1 MIPSIQRFARRV
13 FGAAVAGLCLAVASG
28 AVAQPFPS
36 KAVTIVV
43 PYQAGGSLDA
53 IARAIANQL
62 SKTWGQPV
70 VVENRPG
77 ANGMIATQ
85 SVIKAPADGHTI
97 LYHITGII
105 QNPLLYKSVS
115 YDPLVD
121 VAPVIQIGGQ
131 AMGLAVPGK
140 SPIASLDQLVQDGR
154 AKGTKGHTYGS
165 VGVGHTGHI
174 WSELLVSEK
183 KIQATH
189 VAYKGTPALVIDLV
203 SDRIDWAFLSSAE
216 AVVRASDNSVKI
228 LAVTGAERVR
238 QMPTVPTMRELGYP
252 GFEMVGWHGLFVPAP
267 TPKAVVSKIETDVR
281 AALAAPELQKVL
293 ETQVIQGTGL
303 GAEAFGKLMRDDQA
317 RWAALIKRFNIQAE

>member
-1 MIPSIQRFARRV
+1 MIPAIQRL
-13 FGAAVAGLCLAVASG
+13 FGAAVASLCLLGASG
-28 AVAQPFPS
+28 AAAQPFPT
-36 KAVTIVV
+36 KPVTIVV

-53 IARAIANQL
+53 IARSIANKL
-62 SKTWGQPV
+62 SQTWGQPV

-85 SVIKAPADGHTI
+85 SVIKAAPDGHTI

-105 QNPLLYKSVS
+105 QNPLLYKNVS

-140 SPIASLDQLVQDGR
+140 SALSSVDQLVQDG
-154 AKGTKGHTYGS
+154 ASKGAKGHTFGS
-165 VGVGHTGHI
+165 VGMGHTGHI
-174 WSELLVSEK
+174 WSELLAAEK
-183 KIQATH
+183 KFQAAH

-203 SDRIDWAFLSSAE
+203 SDRLDWAFLSSAE
-216 AVVRASDNSVKI
+216 AVVRSSDNSVRI
-228 LAVTGAERVR
+228 LAVTGTERIR
-238 QMPTVPTMRELGYP
+238 QLPSVPTMRELGYP

-281 AALAAPELQKVL
+281 AALADPELQKVL
-293 ETQVIQGTGL
+293 ETQVIQSTGI
-303 GAEAFGKLMRDDQA
+303 GAEAFGKVMRDDQA
-317 RWAALIKRFNIQAE
+317 RWATLIKRFNIRVD

>member
-1 MIPSIQRFARRV
+1 MMSAIPRV
-13 FGAAVAGLCLAVASG
+13 LAAAAASLFLFTASG
-28 AVAQPFPS
+28 ATAQAFPS

-53 IARAIANQL
+53 IARAIANKL
-62 SKTWGQPV
+62 SKTWGHPV
-70 VVENRPG
+70 VIDNRPG

-85 SVIKAPADGHTI
+85 SVIKASADGHTI

-115 YDPLVD
+115 YNPLVD

-140 SPIASLDQLVQDGR
+140 SAIASVDQLVQDGKS
-154 AKGTKGHTYGS
+154 KGAKGHTYGS

-174 WSELLVSEK
+174 WSELLASEK
-183 KIQATH
+183 KFPATH
-189 VAYKGTPALVIDLV
+189 AAYKGTPALVIDLV

-228 LAVTGAERVR
+228 LAVTGTDRVK
-238 QMPTVPTMRELGYP
+238 QLPNVPTMREIGYP

-267 TPKAVVSKIETDVR
+267 TPKAVVSKIENDVR
-281 AALAAPELQKVL
+281 AALADPELQKVL
-293 ETQVIQGTGL
+293 ETQVIQSTGL
-303 GAEAFGKLMRDDQA
+303 GAEAFGKLMREDQA
-317 RWAALIKRFNIQAE
+317 RWATLIKRFNIQAE

>member
-1 MIPSIQRFARRV
+1 MISAVQRV
-13 FGAAVAGLCLAVASG
+13 FSTTVASLCLFGASG
-28 AVAQPFPS
+28 ASAQPFPS

-53 IARAIANQL
+53 IARSIANKL
-62 SKTWGQPV
+62 AKTWGQPV
-70 VVENRPG
+70 VVDNRPG

-140 SPIASLDQLVQDGR
+140 SPIGSLDQLVQDGKS
-154 AKGTKGHTYGS
+154 KGAKGHTYGS

-174 WSELLVSEK
+174 WSELLASEK
-183 KIQATH
+183 KLHATH

-203 SDRIDWAFLSSAE
+203 SDRIDWSFLSSAE
-216 AVVRASDNSVKI
+216 AVVRSSDQSVKI
-228 LAVTGAERVR
+228 LAVTGNDRVK
-238 QMPTVPTMRELGYP
+238 QLPSVPTMRELGYP

-281 AALAAPELQKVL
+281 AALADPELQKVL
-293 ETQVIQGTGL
+293 ETQVIQSTGI
-303 GAEAFGKLMRDDQA
+303 GAEEFRKVMRNDQA
-317 RWAALIKRFNIQAE
+317 RWATLIKRFNIQAE

>member
-1 MIPSIQRFARRV
+1 MITAVQRV
-13 FGAAVAGLCLAVASG
+13 LGAAMAGLSLLGTSAAI
-28 AVAQPFPS
+28 AQPFPS

-53 IARAIANQL
+53 IARAVANKL
-62 SKTWGQPV
+62 TKTWGQPV

-85 SVIKAPADGHTI
+85 SVIKATPDGHTI

-121 VAPVIQIGGQ
+121 IAPVIQIGGQ

-140 SPIASLDQLVQDGR
+140 SPIASLDQLVQDGKS
-154 AKGTKGHTYGS
+154 KGAKGHTYGS

-174 WSELLVSEK
+174 WSELMASEK
-183 KIQATH
+183 KMTAAH

-228 LAVTGAERVR
+228 LAVTGTDRIK
-238 QMPTVPTMRELGYP
+238 QLPSVPTMRELGYP
-252 GFEMVGWHGLFVPAP
+252 GFEMVGWHGLFVPVQ
-267 TPKAVVSKIETDVR
+267 TPKAVVSKIESDVR
-281 AALAAPELQKVL
+281 AALADPELQKVL
-293 ETQVIQGTGL
+293 ETQVIQGTGI
-303 GAEAFGKLMRDDQA
+303 GAEEFGKVMRNDQA
-317 RWAALIKRFNIQAE
+317 RWATLIKRFNIQAE